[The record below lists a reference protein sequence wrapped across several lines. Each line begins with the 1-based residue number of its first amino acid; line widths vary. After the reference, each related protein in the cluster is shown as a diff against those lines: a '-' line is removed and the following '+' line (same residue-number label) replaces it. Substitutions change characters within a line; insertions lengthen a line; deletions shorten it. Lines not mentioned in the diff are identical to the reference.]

1 MYLKG
6 YIDLKYTHVY
16 MFVHGV
22 HAEDR
27 RGHQIFLQ
35 LELQRIVN
43 SYVAAGNQTPV
54 LCKSKKCSSP
64 LRSLS
69 SSERTNLISK
79 QTKSRQTKP
88 TNTFLVLSSLFI
100 FKETLLFVSL
110 SKMLS

>member
-1 MYLKG
+1 MFLC
-6 YIDLKYTHVY
+6 IY
-16 MFVHGV
+16 MFIHGV
-22 HAEDR
+22 HVEDK

-43 SYVAAGNQTPV
+43 SSVSAGNQTSV
-54 LCKSKKCSSP
+54 FCRSNKCSSP
-64 LRSLS
+64 LSYPS
-69 SSERTNLISK
+69 SSERTNLFSK

-88 TNTFLVLSSLFI
+88 TNTFLVLLSLFI